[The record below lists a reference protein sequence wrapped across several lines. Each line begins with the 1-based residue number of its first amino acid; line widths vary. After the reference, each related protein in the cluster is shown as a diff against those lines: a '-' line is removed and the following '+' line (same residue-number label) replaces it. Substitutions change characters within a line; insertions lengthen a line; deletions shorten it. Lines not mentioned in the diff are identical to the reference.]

1 MGNLAWC
8 YENGKGVER
17 NLARALELYRA
28 AADQGF
34 QEAQEAL
41 ERLKD
46 AKPEKREKGGF
57 FKGFFGG
64 GRGK

>member
-1 MGNLAWC
+1 M
-8 YENGKGVER
+8 ER
-17 NLARALELYRA
+17 NLTRALELYRA

-64 GRGK
+64 GRDK